1 MRCLLFLYGVSS
13 KAGHTTSQSLCR
25 HKSLAVRNASGV
37 CGVPVE
43 VERKGR
49 DNLRKEIVQNVQK
62 QELKIMRLSEM
73 TEKRR
78 KRVDRKQHEC

>member
-1 MRCLLFLYGVSS
+1 MLNV
-13 KAGHTTSQSLCR
+13 
-25 HKSLAVRNASGV
+25 SGV
-37 CGVPVE
+37 CLVPVE

-49 DNLRKEIVQNVQK
+49 DNLRKEIVQNEQK
-62 QELKIMRLSEM
+62 QETKIMRLSEM

>member
-1 MRCLLFLYGVSS
+1 MLNV
-13 KAGHTTSQSLCR
+13 
-25 HKSLAVRNASGV
+25 SGV
-37 CGVPVE
+37 CLVPVE

-49 DNLRKEIVQNVQK
+49 DNLRKEIVQNEQK
-62 QELKIMRLSEM
+62 QEVKIMRLGEM

>member
-1 MRCLLFLYGVSS
+1 MLNV
-13 KAGHTTSQSLCR
+13 
-25 HKSLAVRNASGV
+25 NGV
-37 CGVPVE
+37 CLVPVE

-49 DNLRKEIVQNVQK
+49 DNLRKEIVQNEQK
-62 QELKIMRLSEM
+62 QEVKIMRLGEM